1 MHIGYAFIVCVSH
14 NDTFCRTNSGTKST
28 VHALGHVNSEQG
40 SVQPFTG
47 TVRLNPHIFHR
58 LDSLN
63 INAIHRANL
72 CAKIANDTIVD
83 LHMKLVTSRF
93 RNRYLFAGI
102 LNGYKP
108 LLLFE
113 IVILCYS
120 LWLPLLSGMKN
131 MIQGHLQS
139 FPGVKIGR
147 EHV

>member
-1 MHIGYAFIVCVSH
+1 MGES
-14 NDTFCRTNSGTKST
+14 KS
-28 VHALGHVNSEQG
+28 VAWGGESSEKG
-40 SVQPFTG
+40 AKVWGGVYVKREEGGVQRFAG
-47 TVRLNPHIFHR
+47 TVGRNPQVFHR

-139 FPGVKIGR
+139 FPGGNK
-147 EHV
+147 